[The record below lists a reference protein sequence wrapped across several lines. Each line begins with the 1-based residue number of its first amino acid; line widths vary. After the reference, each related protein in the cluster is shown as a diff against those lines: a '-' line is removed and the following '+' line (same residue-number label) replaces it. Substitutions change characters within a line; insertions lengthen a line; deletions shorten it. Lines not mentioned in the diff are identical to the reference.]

1 MPLRYKGRILKRL
14 QTLEEKQSQIHELA
28 EELRVPEEDYP
39 EFEQAVRELA
49 QAGEVLFADDAV
61 MLPPPGEEVVGIF
74 RGNPKGFGFI
84 IPNNPNDHGD
94 FFVPPDATL
103 DALTGDLVRAQV
115 RRQRFK
121 GKVDYIAKVVEIVER
136 KQSAFTGDLVRRGG
150 GWMVVPDGKALRA
163 PVVVKDPGAKNARAG
178 DKVVIEVLVFP
189 EDGQPGEGVITK
201 VLGEAGEPDVE
212 TEAVIAAY
220 DLPGEFPE
228 ACVRQAREVSQA
240 FEDEVERAER
250 EGEFEGRE
258 DLREAFIFTI
268 DPPDARDFDDAISLE
283 RVKHDDGRPGWK
295 LGVHIADV
303 SHFVTPGS
311 PLDEEAKE
319 RCNSV
324 YLPRRV
330 IPMLPELLSN
340 GVCSLQEGV
349 PRFCKSAFIRYDERG
364 QVTGRGYSSTVINSA
379 KRLTY
384 LEAQALMDGDEEEAR
399 KHAKTET
406 EYSDQLKR
414 TLQDAHRLSKV
425 IFQRR
430 HKAGMIHLDL
440 PEVELIYNDEG
451 RVVDAEPEDD
461 AWTHTLI
468 EMFMVEANEALATLF
483 ERLRVPALRRTHPDP
498 DPSGFETLRK
508 FVKAAGY
515 SVRKDPD
522 RFDIQAL
529 LDQTKG
535 TPAAPAIHFAV
546 LRCLTKAEY
555 SPAHIGHYA
564 LASGAYSHFTSPIR
578 RYPDLTIHRALAE
591 FLKRTDNGSDAP
603 GNPGAMKHL
612 GRDMME
618 SPNCPPE
625 GDLVQVAARC
635 NRREENAT
643 EAERDLRNFLV
654 MQLLEDKIGE
664 VFQGVVTGVTNAG
677 VFVRVNKYLVEGL
690 VKTQDLPTGKQ
701 GQGSGRWK
709 VDDRTGALV
718 EAGSGR
724 SFKLGDQVKICVSQ
738 VNLPARQMELLIPDE
753 EAEQRAGVGKALN
766 LGQGTGGVGESQG
779 AGFRN
784 VRTGSQRRSAKSKRR
799 DKRKPDHRSERKG
812 KGKRQ

>member
-1 MPLRYKGRILKRL
+1 MPLRYKSRILKRL
-14 QTLEEKQSQIHELA
+14 QTLEEKQSQIRELA
-28 EELRVPEEDYP
+28 EELRVDEADYA
-39 EFEQAVRELA
+39 EFQQAVREMA
-49 QAGEVLFADDAV
+49 DAGEVLFADDQV
-61 MLPPPGEEVVGIF
+61 MLPPPGEEVVGTF

-94 FFVPPDATL
+94 FFVPPDQTL
-103 DALTGDLVRAQV
+103 DALTGDIVRARV
-115 RRQRFK
+115 IRQRFK
-121 GKVDYIAKVVEIVER
+121 GKLDFVGKVTEIVER
-136 KQSAFTGDLVRRGG
+136 KQSAFSGTLIRRGG
-150 GWMVVPDGKALRA
+150 QWMVNPDGKALHA
-163 PVVVKDPGAKNARAG
+163 PVIVKDPGAKNAKAG
-178 DKVVIEVLVFP
+178 DKVIIEVLSFP
-189 EDGQPGEGVITK
+189 EEGRPGEGVITK

-220 DLPGEFPE
+220 DLPGEFPD
-228 ACVRQAREVSQA
+228 ACINQAREVSHA
-240 FEDEVERAER
+240 FEEEVERAER
-250 EGEFEGRE
+250 EGAFELRE
-258 DLREAFIFTI
+258 DLRDAFIFTI

-283 RVKHDDGRPGWK
+283 RIKHDDGRPGWK
-295 LGVHIADV
+295 LGIHIADV

-319 RCNSV
+319 RGNSV

-364 QVTGRGYSSTVINSA
+364 NVTGRGYSSTVIHSA
-379 KRLTY
+379 KRMTY
-384 LEAQALMDGDEEEAR
+384 LEAQALIDGDEEEAK
-399 KHAKTET
+399 KHAKTDT
-406 EYSDQLKR
+406 PYSDKLKQTVR
-414 TLQDAHRLSKV
+414 DASRLAKV
-425 IFQRR
+425 IHERR

-440 PEVELIYNDEG
+440 PEVELIFDRDG

-468 EMFMVEANEALATLF
+468 EMFMVEANEAVAVLF
-483 ERLRVPALRRTHPDP
+483 ERLGVAALRRTHPDP
-498 DPSGFETLRK
+498 DPSGFENLRK

-522 RFDIQAL
+522 RFDIQQL
-529 LDQTKG
+529 LDATKG

-564 LASGAYSHFTSPIR
+564 LASSAYSHFTSPIR
-578 RYPDLTIHRALAE
+578 RYPDLTIHRAMAE
-591 FLKRTDNGSDAP
+591 FLKRTDNGDKPPSSP
-603 GNPGAMKHL
+603 KAMKNL
-612 GRDMME
+612 GRDMRE
-618 SPNCPPE
+618 SKNCPPE

-635 NRREENAT
+635 NRREEKAT

-654 MQLLEDKIGE
+654 MQLLEEHIGE

-677 VFVRVNKYLVEGL
+677 VFVRINKYLVEGL
-690 VKTQDLPTGKQ
+690 IKTQDLPTGRP

-709 VDDRTGALV
+709 VDDKTGALV
-718 EAGSGR
+718 EQSSGR
-724 SFKLGDQVKICVSQ
+724 SFRLGDQVKVCVGQ
-738 VNLPARQMELLIPDE
+738 VNLPARQMELLIPDD
-753 EAEQRAGVGKALN
+753 EAIKREGVGKALK
-766 LGQGTGGVGESQG
+766 LGQGAGGIGHTEG
-779 AGFRN
+779 AGFKP

-799 DKRKPDHRSERKG
+799 DKGKADHRKDRKD